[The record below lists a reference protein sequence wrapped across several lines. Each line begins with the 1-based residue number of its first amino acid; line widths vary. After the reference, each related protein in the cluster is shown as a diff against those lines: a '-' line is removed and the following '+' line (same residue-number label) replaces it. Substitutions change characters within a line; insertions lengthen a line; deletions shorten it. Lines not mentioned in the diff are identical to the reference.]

1 MTYGDAPKAKKPAK
15 AKKASSKES
24 GYNKPLPNPQLNPEV
39 SKPFWDGTKK
49 HELWVQY
56 DRRNNKFV
64 FPPREVSTGD
74 LTPMDELEWTK
85 VSGKGRVYSYTMVYQ
100 SVIPAFNEEVPY
112 VNATIQLDEGVR
124 MTGNVPKIAT
134 KLSVFPISPAAIVPP
149 RLLAEARV
157 TPATMRTDANAP
169 ASHPPPRRSQTVII
183 KKPPSRAVA
192 APVASS
198 SVAAAKTVSPCQA
211 STPAPIRPPRIC
223 MQKFSAPVCQSV
235 RPAAMLPIVI
245 IGKISDPL
253 NVIHMIARVTP
264 AAPAITAL
272 SWGAEFSVIVPQT
285 SSVIAILPMASA
297 TIPLSVSYTHLTLP
311 TNREV

>member
-124 MTGNVPKIAT
+124 MTGNVLGLT
-134 KLSVFPISPAAIVPP
+134 QEQKLNHELRSNQRVEAVF
-149 RLLAEARV
+149 EDV
-157 TPATMRTDANAP
+157 TDDWTLVKW
-169 ASHPPPRRSQTVII
+169 QVIDDEE
-183 KKPPSRAVA
+183 P
-192 APVASS
+192 
-198 SVAAAKTVSPCQA
+198 
-211 STPAPIRPPRIC
+211 
-223 MQKFSAPVCQSV
+223 
-235 RPAAMLPIVI
+235 
-245 IGKISDPL
+245 
-253 NVIHMIARVTP
+253 P
-264 AAPAITAL
+264 AAPAK
-272 SWGAEFSVIVPQT
+272 AE
-285 SSVIAILPMASA
+285 
-297 TIPLSVSYTHLTLP
+297 
-311 TNREV
+311 